1 MKDMDIVFPGVR
13 LKFFVAAV
21 IWSKDSFIYLD
32 KDLFK
37 TVKISG

>member
-1 MKDMDIVFPGVR
+1 MDEFRYTVENRRFDQCV
-13 LKFFVAAV
+13 LD
-21 IWSKDSFIYLD
+21 WTKDSFIYLD